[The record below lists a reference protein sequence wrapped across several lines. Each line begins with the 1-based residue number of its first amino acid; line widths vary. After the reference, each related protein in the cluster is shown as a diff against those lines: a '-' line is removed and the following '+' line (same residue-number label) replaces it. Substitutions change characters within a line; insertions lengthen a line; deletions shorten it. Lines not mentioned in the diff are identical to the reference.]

1 MNPQPRPDS
10 SAAAVSP
17 CDAVVVG
24 GGGSA
29 AVAVAAGLDAEG
41 SVLIN
46 CHPPAR
52 VARYCAGH
60 AAPGLK
66 QIPVGTGAAATAASA
81 MHTRLVAADS

>member
-10 SAAAVSP
+10 SAAAVLP
-17 CDAVVVG
+17 CDAVVI

-46 CHPPAR
+46 SHPPAR
-52 VARYCAGH
+52 VPGYCAGD